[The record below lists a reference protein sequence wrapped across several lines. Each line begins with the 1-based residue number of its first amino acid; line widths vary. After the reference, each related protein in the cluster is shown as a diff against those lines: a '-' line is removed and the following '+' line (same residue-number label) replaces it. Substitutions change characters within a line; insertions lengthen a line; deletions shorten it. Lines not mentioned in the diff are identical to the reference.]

1 MSTNDPDIP
10 DGPPPQKKPLDK
22 KAQNSFLALG
32 IVFLALGIGMSFSNS
47 SLWIAFL
54 VLGLAFL
61 GVSVVSRV
69 RKSDETPK
77 GPPSN

>member
-10 DGPPPQKKPLDK
+10 DGPSAQKKPLDK

-32 IVFLALGIGMSFSNS
+32 IVFLAVGIGMSFSDS
-47 SLWIAFL
+47 SLWVAFL

-61 GVSVVSRV
+61 GVAAASRAK
-69 RKSDETPK
+69 KSDETPK
-77 GPPSN
+77 GPPSD